1 MCNQPVIDYIEE
13 DQEIT
18 LASSSSLWHLD
29 SIDQCDLPLY
39 NQSVVDY
46 IEEDQIALASS
57 TSLWHLDRI
66 DQRDLPLD
74 GEYTSPND
82 GSGVDIYVF
91 DTGQYFEM
99 QANKYSYHK

>member
-1 MCNQPVIDYIEE
+1 MCNQPVVDYIEE

-18 LASSSSLWHLD
+18 
-29 SIDQCDLPLY
+29 
-39 NQSVVDY
+39 
-46 IEEDQIALASS
+46 LASS

-74 GEYTSPND
+74 GEYTRPNN

-91 DTGQYFEM
+91 DTGQYFKR
-99 QANKYSYHK
+99 QTNKYSYHK

>member
-1 MCNQPVIDYIEE
+1 MC
-13 DQEIT
+13 
-18 LASSSSLWHLD
+18 
-29 SIDQCDLPLY
+29 

-46 IEEDQIALASS
+46 TEEDQEIAIASS
-57 TSLWHLDRI
+57 TSSWHLDRI

-91 DTGQYFEM
+91 DTGQYFNR
-99 QANKYSYHK
+99 QIKYYMYSSHTYA

>member
-1 MCNQPVIDYIEE
+1 MC
-13 DQEIT
+13 
-18 LASSSSLWHLD
+18 
-29 SIDQCDLPLY
+29 

-46 IEEDQIALASS
+46 IEEDQEITLASS

-74 GEYTSPND
+74 EEYSSPND

-91 DTGQYFEM
+91 DTGKHF
-99 QANKYSYHK
+99 